1 MTGRLRTKWAT
12 CRKCGRTLDKCNC
25 GYSRAPKFLAAVGLA
40 FILATSGAAG
50 LVSGG
55 GWCNAG
61 DCVPAPALPAGPVG
75 SPWGW
80 LPFGLPGGPFG

>member
-1 MTGRLRTKWAT
+1 MFGRLKRTGLEKPPPPPPPPPY
-12 CRKCGRTLDKCNC
+12 GF
-25 GYSRAPKFLAAVGLA
+25 SRLAAIAGLA

-61 DCVPAPALPAGPVG
+61 DCVPAPPLPLGPIG

-80 LPFGLPGGPFG
+80 LPFGLPGGWIS